1 MVALMGSVGGLAV
14 ALGSLCLARVGHD
27 RQYHQRRQT
36 GLAAVREALACVTAV
51 QQHRGMAAALLNG
64 DAAFGARLRA
74 KQVEVDACLQA
85 LAARIGNTAALTV
98 CVPRL
103 ERIDAQ
109 WRQLAGRIHG
119 MTPEQ
124 SFAAHTALVQQLLYQ
139 LGDLGEQAG
148 LLDTRDDAERRL
160 VQLLLQRLPPLV
172 EYIGQARALGSGFA
186 AKGQCGAVGR
196 IRLRFLAQR
205 IGAGQAA
212 LTALIDMPD
221 WQRSAQT
228 QGAEVSN
235 LLALIETRLIGAST
249 IDLAPAD
256 YFRSATQTIDAC
268 LALWQRVA
276 SEVEQGLAGQGRE
289 PPAVASSAGS
299 APTAV
304 PVGAA

>member
-1 MVALMGSVGGLAV
+1 MVALIGSLSGLAV
-14 ALGSLCLARVGHD
+14 AVGALGLARVGQHKQ
-27 RQYHQRRQT
+27 RRQRRQT

-64 DAAFGARLRA
+64 DAAFGPRLSA
-74 KQVEVDACLQA
+74 KQAEVDAAVQA
-85 LAARIGNTAALTV
+85 LATRIGETPVLTV
-98 CVPRL
+98 CMPRR

-124 SFAAHTALVQQLLYQ
+124 SFAAHTVLVQQLLYQ

-148 LLDTRDDAERRL
+148 LLDTHDDAEHRL

-172 EYIGQARALGSGFA
+172 EHIGQARALGSGFA

-205 IGAGQAA
+205 IGAGQAS

-221 WQRSAQT
+221 WQRSAQV
-228 QGAEVSN
+228 QGAEVGS
-235 LLALIETRLIGAST
+235 LLALIETRLIGTDS
-249 IDLAPAD
+249 IDLSPAD

-268 LALWQRVA
+268 LTLWQRVA
-276 SEVEQGLAGQGRE
+276 ADMEQRLDGGRRDH
-289 PPAVASSAGS
+289 PAAALSAGLVPS
-299 APTAV
+299 AA
-304 PVGAA
+304 PV

>member
-1 MVALMGSVGGLAV
+1 MLALIGSLGGLAV
-14 ALGSLCLARVGHD
+14 ALGALGLARLGHD
-27 RQYHQRRQT
+27 RQHRQRRQT
-36 GLAAVREALACVTAV
+36 GLAAVRDALACVTAV

-64 DAAFGARLRA
+64 DAAFGARLSA
-74 KQVEVDACLQA
+74 KQAEVDTALQA
-85 LAARIGNTAALTV
+85 LAARIGDTPALAV

-103 ERIDAQ
+103 GRINTQ
-109 WRQLAGRIHG
+109 WRQLGGCIHG

-124 SFAAHTALVQQLLYQ
+124 SFAAHTVLVQQLLYQ
-139 LGDLGEQAG
+139 LGDLGEHAG
-148 LLDTRDDAERRL
+148 LLDTHDDAERRL

-172 EYIGQARALGSGFA
+172 EHIGQARALGSGFA

-221 WQRSAQT
+221 WQRSAQV
-228 QGAEVSN
+228 QGTEVGS
-235 LLALIETRLIGAST
+235 LLALIDTRLIDT
-249 IDLAPAD
+249 DRIDLSPAD

-276 SEVEQGLAGQGRE
+276 DDMERRLDGRRHDR
-289 PPAVASSAGS
+289 PAAALSAGMVPS
-299 APTAV
+299 AA
-304 PVGAA
+304 PV

>member
-1 MVALMGSVGGLAV
+1 MVAVISSLGGLAV
-14 ALGSLCLARVGHD
+14 AVAALCLARVGQNKH
-27 RQYHQRRQT
+27 RRQRRQT

-64 DAAFGARLRA
+64 DAAFGPRLSA
-74 KQVEVDACLQA
+74 KQAEVDAAVRA
-85 LAARIGNTAALTV
+85 LATRIGETPALTV
-98 CVPRL
+98 CMPRR

-124 SFAAHTALVQQLLYQ
+124 SFAAHTVLVQQQLYQ

-148 LLDTRDDAERRL
+148 LLDTGDDAERRL
-160 VQLLLQRLPPLV
+160 MQLLLQRLPPLV
-172 EYIGQARALGSGFA
+172 EHIGQARALGSGFA

-221 WQRSAQT
+221 WQRSVQV

-235 LLALIETRLIGAST
+235 LLALIETRLIGTDS
-249 IDLAPAD
+249 IDLSPAD

-276 SEVEQGLAGQGRE
+276 DDVERRLEGGRRDS
-289 PPAVASSAGS
+289 PAAAPSTGMVPSA
-299 APTAV
+299 APV
-304 PVGAA
+304 

>member
-1 MVALMGSVGGLAV
+1 MVALIGSLSGLAV
-14 ALGSLCLARVGHD
+14 AVGALGLARVGHD
-27 RQYHQRRQT
+27 RQRRKRRQM

-64 DAAFGARLRA
+64 DAAFGPRLSA
-74 KQVEVDACLQA
+74 KQAEVDAAVHA
-85 LAARIGNTAALTV
+85 LATRIGETPALSV

-109 WRQLAGRIHG
+109 WRQLAGRIRG

-124 SFAAHTALVQQLLYQ
+124 SFAAHTGLVQQLLYQ

-172 EYIGQARALGSGFA
+172 EHIGQARALGSGFA

-205 IGAGQAA
+205 VRAGQAA

-221 WQRSAQT
+221 WQRSAQV
-228 QGAEVSN
+228 QGAEVGS
-235 LLALIETRLIGAST
+235 LLALIETRLIDT
-249 IDLAPAD
+249 EKIDLSPAD

-276 SEVEQGLAGQGRE
+276 DDMERRLEGQQRDR
-289 PPAVASSAGS
+289 PAAARSAGLVPS
-299 APTAV
+299 TAP
-304 PVGAA
+304 G